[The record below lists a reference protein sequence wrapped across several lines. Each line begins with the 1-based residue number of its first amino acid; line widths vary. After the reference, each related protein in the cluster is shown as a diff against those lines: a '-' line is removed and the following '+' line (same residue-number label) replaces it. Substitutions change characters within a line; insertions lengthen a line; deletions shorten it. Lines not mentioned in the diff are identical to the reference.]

1 MTNKEWFKEAKF
13 GMMIHWGLYSLLAGE
28 YNGQRYDY
36 DDELVNGWDPVGE
49 WIMPRYE
56 IPISEYEKLA
66 QAFNPVFFD
75 ADEWVA
81 LAKEAGNTKAVNVVL
96 IGVMAK
102 STDIP
107 YEVWIDTVK
116 STVPAKFLDINL
128 KAFDLGYNY
137 AKEKCRV

>member
-36 DDELVNGWDPVGE
+36 NDEMVKGWDPVGE

-56 IPISEYEKLA
+56 IPIKEYEKLA
-66 QAFNPVFFD
+66 QAFNPVFFN

-81 LAKEAGNTKAVNVVL
+81 LAKEAGSLRTSNMVL
-96 IGVMAK
+96 LGAALPYLGLPKEYIEQGVKDLFASK
-102 STDIP
+102 GEEI
-107 YEVWIDTVK
+107 
-116 STVPAKFLDINL
+116 INL
-128 KAFDLGYNY
+128 NLTALNIV
-137 AKEKCRV
+137 RS